1 MRMVGVIGLGRIGT
15 PLVARLVAAG
25 HSVVATDVRAERR
38 PTVEQTGAHWTDS
51 LPVNAEVVFT
61 VLPGSPE
68 LRELV
73 LGSGRLLERL
83 AEGTLWIDLTSASL
97 ELGQECARAA
107 EEHAVG
113 YLDAPIGGGVPA
125 MERGEVTLYVGGP
138 DALVDT
144 AEPLLRSFATTL
156 HRTGASGT
164 GYLTKLLINLLWFG
178 QAVLSTEALLLAQ
191 RHGLAPERLRGMLP
205 GSAGDSAFARDHLS
219 ALLAGDYLADFGLD
233 RCVEEL
239 DAVERSAD
247 QANLPHPVM
256 TAVAAL
262 HRAALEHY
270 GPVDGELLAAA
281 WLEQQ
286 AGTRLSENS

>member
-1 MRMVGVIGLGRIGT
+1 MRTVGVIGVGRIGT

-38 PTVEQTGAHWTDS
+38 PAVERAGARWTDG
-51 LPVNAEVVFT
+51 LPLDAEVVVT
-61 VLPGSPE
+61 VLPGAPE

-73 LGSGRLLERL
+73 LGSGRLLEHL
-83 AEGTLWIDLTSASL
+83 ADGALWIDLTSASL

-113 YLDAPIGGGVPA
+113 YLDAPIGGGVRA
-125 MERGEVTLYVGGP
+125 MERGEVTLYVGGA
-138 DALVDT
+138 DALVDA
-144 AEPLLRSFATTL
+144 AEPLLRSFATTV
-156 HRTGASGT
+156 HRTGAAGN

-178 QAVLSTEALLLAQ
+178 QATLVTEALLLAQ
-191 RHGLAPERLRGMLP
+191 RHGLAPESVRGMLA
-205 GSAGDSAFARDHLS
+205 GGAGDSAFARDHLP

-239 DAVERSAD
+239 DAIERSAD
-247 QANLPHPVM
+247 DANLPHPVM
-256 TAVAAL
+256 SAVAAL
-262 HRAALEHY
+262 HRAALDHY

-281 WLEQQ
+281 WLELQ